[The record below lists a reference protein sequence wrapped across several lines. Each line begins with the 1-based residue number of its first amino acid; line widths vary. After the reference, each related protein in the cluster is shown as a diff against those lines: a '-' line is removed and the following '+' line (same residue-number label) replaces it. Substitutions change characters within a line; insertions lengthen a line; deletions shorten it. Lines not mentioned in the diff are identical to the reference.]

1 MIMQKKR
8 TILYVD
14 DDADD
19 RDIFDVALKSVNPEV
34 NIIMAENGREAL
46 EYLQSALDNQAGLPC
61 LMVLDINMP
70 VLDGK
75 ETFNRVKGDERLQA
89 LPVIVFTSSQRPA
102 DRLLFNSLG
111 VEMITKPS
119 NFVYMNSIANKML
132 GFCV

>member
-1 MIMQKKR
+1 MIRKR

-19 RDIFDVALKSVNPEV
+19 RDIFNLTLKSLNPEV
-34 NIIMAENGREAL
+34 DIVMAENGAEAL
-46 EYLQSALDNQAGLPC
+46 SYLNSAVDGPGGLPC

-75 ETFNRVKGDERLQA
+75 ETFNRVKKDQRLQN
-89 LPVIVFTSSQRPA
+89 LPVIVFTSSQKPA
-102 DRLLFNSLG
+102 DRLLFNSFG

-119 NFVYMNSIANKML
+119 NFVYMNSIATKML
-132 GFCV
+132 GFCL

>member
-1 MIMQKKR
+1 MTTR

-19 RDIFDVALKSVNPEV
+19 RDIFSQAVKGIRPDVNVV
-34 NIIMAENGREAL
+34 FAENGM
-46 EYLQSALDNQAGLPC
+46 QALDYLHDALNADARLPC

-75 ETFNRVKGDERLQA
+75 ETYQRVKKDERLQK

-102 DRLLFNSLG
+102 DKQLFNSMGIELI
-111 VEMITKPS
+111 VKPS
-119 NFVYMNSIANKML
+119 SMDYMNNIANRFV
-132 GFCV
+132 GFCQD

>member
-1 MIMQKKR
+1 MSLR

-19 RDIFDVALKSVNPEV
+19 RDIFSQAVKGVSPEV
-34 NIIMAENGREAL
+34 NVVFAENGVQAL
-46 EYLQSALDNQAGLPC
+46 DYLQATLNSDARLPC

-75 ETFNRVKGDERLQA
+75 ETYQRVQKDERLQS

-102 DRLLFNSLG
+102 DKQLFNSMG
-111 VEMITKPS
+111 VELIVKPS
-119 NFVYMNSIANKML
+119 DMVYMNSLANRFV
-132 GFCV
+132 GFCKD